1 MTDVDNMPLIANKD
15 LPVTRENLGLG
26 PRAEPGDV
34 ALVKGKIEDYKF
46 DLERQK
52 AIQQE
57 KVLEEHKKYLESHTE
72 LKQIVSDLM
81 CALMQDQP
89 NDVYQYCADYFGC
102 TK

>member
-1 MTDVDNMPLIANKD
+1 M
-15 LPVTRENLGLG
+15 
-26 PRAEPGDV
+26 
-34 ALVKGKIEDYKF
+34 
-46 DLERQK
+46 
-52 AIQQE
+52 
-57 KVLEEHKKYLESHTE
+57 LEEHKKYLESHTE